1 MRIIGI
7 TGGIATG
14 KSTVSQILREYYGVV
29 VIDVDKISRLVVEP
43 GTDALKKIEA
53 EFGSDILQEDGY
65 LDRAK
70 LRKITVNDEEKM
82 KVMTGIVWPEMA
94 SKTSAMMDNF
104 RRNGIEVICVE
115 NAMLI
120 ESGNSSKYDI
130 QLARVISRDNQSEAD
145 AQAMIDLQMSLEEK
159 EKHASFLIVNNGSRP
174 TLRKQIDALYRKVIR
189 QENV

>member
-1 MRIIGI
+1 
-7 TGGIATG
+7 
-14 KSTVSQILREYYGVV
+14 
-29 VIDVDKISRLVVEP
+29 
-43 GTDALKKIEA
+43 
-53 EFGSDILQEDGY
+53 
-65 LDRAK
+65 
-70 LRKITVNDEEKM
+70 M

-120 ESGNSSKYDI
+120 ESGNSSKYDEIVVVTCDSDI

>member
-29 VIDVDKISRLVVEP
+29 VIDVD
-43 GTDALKKIEA
+43 KIEA

-120 ESGNSSKYDI
+120 ESGNSSKYDEIVVVTCDSDI
-130 QLARVISRDNQSEAD
+130 QLARVISRDNQS
-145 AQAMIDLQMSLEEK
+145 
-159 EKHASFLIVNNGSRP
+159 
-174 TLRKQIDALYRKVIR
+174 
-189 QENV
+189 